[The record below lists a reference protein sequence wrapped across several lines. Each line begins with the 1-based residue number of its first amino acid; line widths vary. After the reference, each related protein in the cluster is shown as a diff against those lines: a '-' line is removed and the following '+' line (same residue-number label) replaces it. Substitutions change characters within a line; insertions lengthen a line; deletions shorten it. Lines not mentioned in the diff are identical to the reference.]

1 MTLKYK
7 VVSTYQ
13 PGKGKDGDQ
22 LWFPKLTGSTRM
34 GQNEI
39 AREIQRRTTAS
50 RADVQLV
57 LTALLDLMPELLLSG
72 NTLHLDGFGTF
83 RLHAKVLTESTARAV
98 TSKNIKALRL
108 SFIPDKGLKQNLQSA
123 KFSLVKK

>member
-7 VVSTYQ
+7 VVSTRQ
-13 PGKGKDGDQ
+13 PGKGKDGAE
-22 LWFPKLTGSTRM
+22 LWFPKLTGSTKI

-39 AREIQRRTTAS
+39 AGEIQRRTTAS

-72 NTLHLDGFGTF
+72 HTLHLDRFGTF
-83 RLHAKVLTESTARAV
+83 RLHAKVETESAPNAV

-108 SFIPDKGLKQNLQSA
+108 SFLPDKALKQKLQNA
-123 KFSLVKK
+123 KFSLARK